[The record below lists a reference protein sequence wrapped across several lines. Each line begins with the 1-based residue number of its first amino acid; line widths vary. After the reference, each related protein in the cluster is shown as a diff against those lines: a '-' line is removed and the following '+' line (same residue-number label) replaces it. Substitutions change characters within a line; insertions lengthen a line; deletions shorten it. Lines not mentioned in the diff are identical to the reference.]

1 MTEKK
6 FFLIIT
12 FLIFLELLVDNI
24 LYFTSVI
31 SFKASLSIILA
42 NILTLA
48 NFIGSIY
55 SIKVNWRKDLRKM
68 LSNYLIGIGI
78 RVPLLLGF
86 MVISLLFLDL
96 NSIIFI
102 FSLLILY
109 IFFLIAE
116 ILFLLKI
123 VKH

>member
-55 SIKVNWRKDLRKM
+55 SIKINWRKDLRKM

-78 RVPLLLGF
+78 RMPLLLGF

>member
-78 RVPLLLGF
+78 RMPLLLGF